1 MFETSQSAA
10 SLRQDIPS
18 SQVHVMKLQQA
29 SQTPS
34 LQPQVNSQKSN
45 NTLVLNSG
53 ARSFVIPNKDAA
65 WGNSVDQRLDVLQ
78 NALESVLTIFQN
90 NRIEQEQQINL
101 LQTQLHRERQ
111 LLGHSQRH
119 EAIPSIALPSLSE
132 IIPKD
137 YTEVPITDFRISS
150 LLALDEAEELLLI
163 FCTRMSAHMFGY
175 HLQELLINELWER
188 SPILLIAICTV
199 ACPHHP
205 TLASKQKQLLSSL
218 NWFSSQLLNCGENIH
233 QGIEMEH
240 SILALIIASLWLQS
254 NQLYVSI
261 ALHLARI
268 WRIDQYQCSKGKNE
282 LWKLWDLLYILD
294 GTQNLISHKS
304 PSIYKQTEPIIK
316 SARKDLIDY
325 LNNPNLKKVLEE
337 NDIIGKSELATNKQ
351 LLSLNE
357 VDHEKI
363 PVNSSQLQDIRLC
376 GLVEYHMAIESLFGT
391 KNLSNTSLDAASS
404 LLQPSKF
411 GIPWQNNMDL
421 DKWMI
426 SWTIAL
432 QSINVQNDAWCLK
445 STLLYYNFA
454 RMHINT
460 RWLLD
465 RRTPVIGGSQD
476 KSNWFDIWSSK
487 EASAN
492 STLIDASHEIS
503 LSAATSLLKLVTK
516 DKDINSLF
524 QFLPNHIY
532 LMLFYASMVVLEPPL
547 SLDLTDALHIKK
559 LKRHFNLVRTF
570 REMLASGTSSDT
582 EFTKRLLLN
591 VGELMTSFI
600 DQCIKVVKV
609 PNKDSAKIQEII
621 QEPDS
626 TAFSDS
632 NRKTISAWPSVNHGH
647 P

>member
-1 MFETSQSAA
+1 MFETSKSAA
-10 SLRQDIPS
+10 SLRRDMPS
-18 SQVHVMKLQQA
+18 TQGHVMKLQQA
-29 SQTPS
+29 SQAP
-34 LQPQVNSQKSN
+34 PQADSQQMKN
-45 NTLVLNSG
+45 PLVLNSG
-53 ARSFVIPNKDAA
+53 ASNFTVPNKGTV
-65 WGNSVDQRLDVLQ
+65 WGNSVDHRLDVLQ

-101 LQTQLHRERQ
+101 LQAQLHRERQ
-111 LLGHSQRH
+111 QVGHTQRH
-119 EAIPSIALPSLSE
+119 DPIPSIALPSLSE

-137 YTEVPITDFRISS
+137 YTEVPITDFRISG

-163 FCTRMSAHMFGY
+163 FCSRMSAHMFGY
-175 HLQELLINELWER
+175 HLQEYSITELWER

-199 ACPHHP
+199 ACPHHQ

-218 NWFSSQLLNCGENIH
+218 NWFSSQLLTSSEYIN

-240 SILALIIASLWLQS
+240 SILALIIASLWLHS
-254 NQLYVSI
+254 NQLYMSI

-268 WRIDQYQCSKGKNE
+268 WRIDQYHYSKGKNE
-282 LWKLWDLLYILD
+282 LWRLWDLLYILD
-294 GTQNLISHKS
+294 GTQNLISQKS
-304 PSIYKQTEPIIK
+304 PSIYKQTEPVIQ

-337 NDIIGKSELATNKQ
+337 NDQIGKNGLATSEQ
-351 LLSLNE
+351 LFLLNE

-376 GLVEYHMAIESLFGT
+376 GLVEYHMAIESLFGD
-391 KNLSNTSLDAASS
+391 KSLSNNSLDAASR
-404 LLQPSKF
+404 LLQPSNF

-432 QSINVQNDAWCLK
+432 QTINVQNDAWCLK

-465 RRTPVIGGSQD
+465 RRASIIGSPQD
-476 KSNWFDIWSSK
+476 KSNWFDIWSSND
-487 EASAN
+487 ASSAN
-492 STLIDASHEIS
+492 STLMEASHEIS
-503 LSAATSLLKLVTK
+503 LSAATSLLKLATK

-532 LMLFYASMVVLEPPL
+532 LMLFYASMIVLEPPL
-547 SLDLTDALHIKK
+547 SLDLTDDLQLKK
-559 LKRHFNLVRTF
+559 LKQHFNLVRTF
-570 REMLASGTSSDT
+570 REMLATGTSSDA
-582 EFTKRLLLN
+582 EFTKKILLN
-591 VGELMTSFI
+591 VGELMKSFI
-600 DQCIKVVKV
+600 DQCIKVAKV
-609 PNKDSAKIQEII
+609 PNKDYAKIQEII

-626 TAFSDS
+626 TTLSDS
-632 NRKTISAWPSVNHGH
+632 NRKTISAWPSINHGH